1 MWARYLRIRQDR
13 GLLGWGR
20 GGGGCSRW
28 GMLQLS
34 AACFMCSCWEFPLSC
49 PFRCSPLQ
57 CIAARQLPLFLSRRP
72 LLQGIQ
78 KCRRKPQNQI
88 AYLYNA
94 LAVMASQVGRVE
106 EARAW
111 FEEGTRTLEGAASV
125 ALWQAWAVL
134 EAKQG
139 DPTAVR
145 YLFKRALGV
154 NPKSRWVQ
162 GGKKGGSGGMSGE
175 GLQW

>member
-1 MWARYLRIRQDR
+1 
-13 GLLGWGR
+13 
-20 GGGGCSRW
+20 
-28 GMLQLS
+28 
-34 AACFMCSCWEFPLSC
+34 
-49 PFRCSPLQ
+49 
-57 CIAARQLPLFLSRRP
+57 
-72 LLQGIQ
+72 
-78 KCRRKPQNQI
+78 
-88 AYLYNA
+88 
-94 LAVMASQVGRVE
+94 MASQVGRVE

-162 GGKKGGSGGMSGE
+162 GGEQEGREQGCEWGGAAVVRMRVRVR
-175 GLQW
+175 